1 MSRVVE
7 TRIRPVPMKGTTRAC
22 SHPFLKMDTVCTPF
36 AFEK

>member
-7 TRIRPVPMKGTTRAC
+7 ARIRPVPMEGTTRAC
-22 SHPFLKMDTVCTPF
+22 SFLKMDTVCTPF